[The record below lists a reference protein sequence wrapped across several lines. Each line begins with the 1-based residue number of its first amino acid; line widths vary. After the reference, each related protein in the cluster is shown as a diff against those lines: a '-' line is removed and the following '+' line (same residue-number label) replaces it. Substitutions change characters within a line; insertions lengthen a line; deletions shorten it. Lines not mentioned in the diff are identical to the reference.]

1 MKKKQIIRHFCTA
14 KNSQLRISEL
24 QSIAFS
30 DNRKNSLPGIILD
43 EQKSFQIIE
52 GFGGAFTEA
61 AASTFYK
68 MPTQIQNEI
77 LNAYFNVKIG
87 HGYSICRTH
96 INSCDFSL
104 GNYAYTE
111 VAGDVNLEHFS
122 IERDRRALIPL
133 IKAAMLTSETGFKLF
148 ASPWSPP
155 AWMKTNGKMNE
166 GGKLKPEYRD
176 AWAKYYARYIKE
188 YEKENIPIW
197 GITVQNEPA
206 AVQSWDSCIY
216 SAEEERDF
224 VRDYLGP
231 VMHQNNLSNVKII
244 VWDHNR
250 DLMYE
255 RAKTVYDDPE
265 ASKYVWGTGFH
276 WYCNGNYENLQKL
289 HDEFPDKK
297 LLFTE
302 GCVEGGTHSG
312 SWNAGERYAH
322 SIINDLNKWC
332 VGWVDW
338 NIILDETGGPNHVGN
353 FCSAPIIANTK
364 TGELHYQSSF
374 FYIGHFARFIRPGS
388 KRIFCNVNCDDL
400 ETTAFQNPDG
410 SIAVVVLNR
419 TDKDID
425 FVLDLNGKHAETNSL
440 SHSINTFCIKE
451 EIINK

>member
-1 MKKKQIIRHFCTA
+1 MKKERKIRHFCTS
-14 KNSQLRISEL
+14 KETQLKISEL
-24 QSIAFS
+24 QPIAFTDKS
-30 DNRKNSLPGIILD
+30 ENKLLEIILD
-43 EQKSFQIIE
+43 DQKTFQIIE

-68 MPTQIQNEI
+68 MSPHIQNEI
-77 LNAYFNVKIG
+77 LNAYFDVENG

-111 VAGDVNLEHFS
+111 IDGDVNLEHFS
-122 IERDRRALIPL
+122 IDRDRQALIPL
-133 IKAAMLTSETGFKLF
+133 IKAAMSTSEAGFKLF

-166 GGKLKPEYRD
+166 GGKLKLEYRET
-176 AWAKYYARYIKE
+176 WAKYYARYIKE
-188 YEKENIPIW
+188 YAKENIPIW

-206 AVQSWDSCIY
+206 AVQTWDSCIY
-216 SAEEERDF
+216 TAKEERDF
-224 VRDYLGP
+224 VRYFLGP
-231 VMHQNNLSNVKII
+231 VMEEEGLSNVKII
-244 VWDHNR
+244 IWDHNR

-255 RAKTVYDDPE
+255 RAKVVYDDPE

-276 WYCNGNYENLQKL
+276 WYCNGNFENLQKL

-322 SIINDLNKWC
+322 SIINDLNRWC

-353 FCSAPIIANTK
+353 FCSAPIIADTK
-364 TGELHYQSSF
+364 TGKLHYQSSY
-374 FYIGHFARFIRPGS
+374 FYIGHFARFIRPGA
-388 KRIFCNVNCDDL
+388 KRIVCDVNCDDL
-400 ETTAFQNPDG
+400 ETTAFLNLDG

-419 TDKDID
+419 TDKDIG
-425 FVLDLNGKHAETNSL
+425 FALNFNGKFASTNITN
-440 SHSINTFCIKE
+440 HSIKTFCISKE
-451 EIINK
+451 